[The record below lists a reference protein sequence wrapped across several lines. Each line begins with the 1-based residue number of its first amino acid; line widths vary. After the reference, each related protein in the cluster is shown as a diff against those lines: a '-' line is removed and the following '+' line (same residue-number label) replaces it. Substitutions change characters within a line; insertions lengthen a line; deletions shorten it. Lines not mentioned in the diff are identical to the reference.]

1 MTFISMYTLKWFF
14 PCLSIYRQCA
24 SDITYS
30 MQTQKWLVLLWR
42 SIIHVIFGSAYCDQS
57 GAIWVLTRYFE
68 IQKSLRHTILCTNFC
83 KSVNLTLVQGYVSMS
98 LPYLPSLLEWLK
110 FIHFN
115 YSIKKIPK
123 NLAMILAGPHFII
136 YFFLLIRLLSN
147 GQIFSGKCKDSY
159 NYKML

>member
-1 MTFISMYTLKWFF
+1 M
-14 PCLSIYRQCA
+14 
-24 SDITYS
+24 
-30 MQTQKWLVLLWR
+30 
-42 SIIHVIFGSAYCDQS
+42 
-57 GAIWVLTRYFE
+57 LTRYFE
-68 IQKSLRHTILCTNFC
+68 IQKSLRHTMLCTNFC

-136 YFFLLIRLLSN
+136 NIFFFDQAIIKWSDIFRRRVEQVIERPTLSTRSRR
-147 GQIFSGKCKDSY
+147 GITIDHTG
-159 NYKML
+159 